1 MHEAIPS
8 REALPRIQA
17 VLQAGGSCA
26 VTVTGT
32 SMVPLLRH
40 GKDQVLI
47 SPLSRPVRR
56 GDVLFYVRDNGRCIL
71 HRAVRT
77 GPDGSITVCGDAQT
91 QLEQIRPGQ
100 ILGVVTRV
108 RRKGREFPVTS
119 PVWRA
124 VSGLWMLLR
133 PLRPGLLRCAGWL
146 AEKKQNL

>member
-71 HRAVRT
+71 HRAVRVLPGGET
-77 GPDGSITVCGDAQT
+77 DVCGDAQT
-91 QLEQIRPGQ
+91 QPER
-100 ILGVVTRV
+100 VVTRI
-108 RRKGREFPVTS
+108 RRNGREFPVTS
-119 PVWRA
+119 PVWQAASRI
-124 VSGLWMLLR
+124 WMALR
-133 PLRPGLLRCAGWL
+133 PMRPGLLRAAGWI
-146 AEKKQNL
+146 AERKRHK